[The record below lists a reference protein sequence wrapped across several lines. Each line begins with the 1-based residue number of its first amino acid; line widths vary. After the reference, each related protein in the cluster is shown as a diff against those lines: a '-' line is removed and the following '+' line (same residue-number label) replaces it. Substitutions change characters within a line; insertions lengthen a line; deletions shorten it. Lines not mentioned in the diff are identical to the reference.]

1 MANQTINHRRLIIN
15 DATNISELG
24 EAIYPHLNRHDVKFN
39 ENGEY
44 KVNLKVPEDK
54 AKGMIALYEKAIQS
68 SISEAEQKLNGKK
81 VKLAPKPYSV
91 EDGFAVFK
99 YKMKATGINRKTK
112 EPFSQRPAL
121 FDAKK
126 NPLNPSSCNIW
137 GGSKMK
143 IAYVL
148 RSYYSPAL
156 GAGVTAQLK
165 AVQIIELVEGKQM
178 DLFAKEDGYENTTS
192 PEEMNNVPQTE
203 VQTSTDF

>member
-1 MANQTINHRRLIIN
+1 MANQTNRRSIMT

-24 EAIYPHLNRHDVKFN
+24 EAIYPHLNKPDVKFN

-44 KVNLKVPEDK
+44 KVTLKIPEAK
-54 AKGMIALYEKAIQS
+54 AKGMISIYEKAIQN
-68 SISEAEQKLNGKK
+68 SISDAEQKLNGKK
-81 VKLAPKPYSV
+81 VKIAPKPYSI
-91 EDGFAVFK
+91 ENGFALFK

-148 RSYYSPAL
+148 RGYYSPAL

-165 AVQIIELVEGKQM
+165 AVQIIELVESKQM
-178 DLFAKEDGYENTTS
+178 DLFAKEDGYETTTS
-192 PEEMNNVPQTE
+192 AGEMNNVPKTE

>member
-1 MANQTINHRRLIIN
+1 MN

-24 EAIYPHLNRHDVKFN
+24 VAIYPHLNRPDVKFN

-44 KVNLKVPEDK
+44 KVNLQIPEDK
-54 AKGMIALYEKAIQS
+54 AKGMIAIYEKAIQD
-68 SISEAEQKLNGKK
+68 SISEAEAKLNGKK
-81 VKLAPKPYSV
+81 VKLAPKPYSI
-91 EDGFAVFK
+91 ENGQAVFK

-192 PEEMNNVPQTE
+192 PEEMNNVPKTE

>member
-1 MANQTINHRRLIIN
+1 MN
-15 DATNISELG
+15 DATNISVKG
-24 EAIYPHLNRHDVKFN
+24 EALYPHLNRPDVKFN

-44 KVNLKVPEDK
+44 KVNLKIPEAD

-91 EDGFAVFK
+91 ADGFAVFK

-178 DLFAKEDGYENTTS
+178 DLFAKEDGYETKTS
-192 PEEMNNVPQTE
+192 VEEMNNVPQTE

>member
-1 MANQTINHRRLIIN
+1 MNE
-15 DATNISELG
+15 ATNISELG
-24 EAIYPHLNRHDVKFN
+24 ESLYPHLNRPDVKFN

-44 KVNLKVPEDK
+44 KVTLKIPADK
-54 AKGMIALYEKAIQS
+54 AKDMIALYEKAIED
-68 SISEAEQKLNGKK
+68 SISKAETELKGKK
-81 VKLAPKPYSV
+81 VKVAPKPFSI
-91 EDGFAVFK
+91 EDGFALFK

-112 EPFSQRPAL
+112 EPFSQRPLL

-126 NPLNPSSCNIW
+126 NPLNPTSCNIW

-178 DLFAKEDGYENTTS
+178 DLFAKEDGYETKTS
-192 PEEMNNVPQTE
+192 AEEMNNVPQAE
-203 VQTSTDF
+203 VQKSTDF

>member
-1 MANQTINHRRLIIN
+1 MT

-24 EAIYPHLNRHDVKFN
+24 EAIYPHLNKPDVKFN

-44 KVNLKVPEDK
+44 KVTLKIPEAK
-54 AKGMIALYEKAIQS
+54 AKGMISIYEKAIQN
-68 SISEAEQKLNGKK
+68 SISDAEQKLNGKK
-81 VKLAPKPYSV
+81 VKIAPKPYSV
-91 EDGFAVFK
+91 ENGFALFK

-143 IAYVL
+143 IAFVL

-192 PEEMNNVPQTE
+192 PEEMNNVPKTE

>member
-1 MANQTINHRRLIIN
+1 MNE
-15 DATNISELG
+15 ATNISELG
-24 EAIYPHLNRHDVKFN
+24 ESLYPHLNRPDVKFN

-44 KVNLKVPEDK
+44 KVTLKIPADK
-54 AKGMIALYEKAIQS
+54 AKDMIALYEKAIED
-68 SISEAEQKLNGKK
+68 SISKAETELKGKK
-81 VKLAPKPYSV
+81 VKVAPKPFSI
-91 EDGFAVFK
+91 EDGFDLKK

-112 EPFSQRPAL
+112 EPFSQRPLL

-126 NPLNPSSCNIW
+126 NHLNPSSCNIW

-178 DLFAKEDGYENTTS
+178 DLFAKEDGYETKTS
-192 PEEMNNVPQTE
+192 AEEMNNVPQAE
-203 VQTSTDF
+203 VQKSTDF

>member
-1 MANQTINHRRLIIN
+1 MT

-24 EAIYPHLNRHDVKFN
+24 EALYPHLNRPDVKFN
-39 ENGEY
+39 EAGEY
-44 KVNLKVPEDK
+44 KVTLKIPEAK
-54 AKGMIALYEKAIQS
+54 AKGMIAIYEKAIQD

-81 VKLAPKPYSV
+81 VKLAPRPFSV
-91 EDGFAVFK
+91 ENGMALFK
-99 YKMKATGINRKTK
+99 YKMKATGVNRKTK

-126 NPLNPSSCNIW
+126 NPLNPTSCNIW

-143 IAYVL
+143 IAYNL
-148 RSYYSPAL
+148 RAYYSPAL

-165 AVQIIELVEGKQM
+165 AVQIIELVESKQM
-178 DLFAKEDGYENTTS
+178 DLFSKEDGFEAT
-192 PEEMNNVPQTE
+192 PMEEGNNVQRTE

>member
-1 MANQTINHRRLIIN
+1 MN

-24 EAIYPHLNRHDVKFN
+24 EAIYPHLNRPDVKFN

-44 KVNLKVPEDK
+44 KVNLQIPEDK
-54 AKGMIALYEKAIQS
+54 AKGMIAIYEKAIQD
-68 SISEAEQKLNGKK
+68 SISEAEAKLNGKK
-81 VKLAPKPYSV
+81 VKLAPKPYSI
-91 EDGFAVFK
+91 ENGQAVFK

-165 AVQIIELVEGKQM
+165 AVQIIELVEGKQL

-192 PEEMNNVPQTE
+192 PEEMNNVPKTE

>member
-1 MANQTINHRRLIIN
+1 MN

-24 EAIYPHLNRHDVKFN
+24 EAIYPHLNRPDVKFN

-44 KVNLKVPEDK
+44 KVNLQIPEDK
-54 AKGMIALYEKAIQS
+54 AKGMIAIYEKAIQD
-68 SISEAEQKLNGKK
+68 SISEAEAKLNGKK
-81 VKLAPKPYSV
+81 VKLAPKPYSI
-91 EDGFAVFK
+91 ENGQAVFK

-192 PEEMNNVPQTE
+192 PEEMNNVPKTE

>member
-1 MANQTINHRRLIIN
+1 MSNNAT
-15 DATNISELG
+15 TNISELG
-24 EAIYPHLNRHDVKFN
+24 EAIYPHLNKPDVKFN

-44 KVNLKVPEDK
+44 KVTLKIPEAK
-54 AKGMIALYEKAIQS
+54 AKGMIATYEEAIQN
-68 SISEAEQKLNGKK
+68 SISEAEQQLKGKK
-81 VKLAPKPYSV
+81 VKLAPKPYTV
-91 EDGFAVFK
+91 ENGFALFK

-165 AVQIIELVEGKQM
+165 AVQIIELVEGNKQM
-178 DLFAKEDGYENTTS
+178 DLFAKEDGYETTTS
-192 PEEMNNVPQTE
+192 PEEMKNVQTE

>member
-1 MANQTINHRRLIIN
+1 MN

-24 EAIYPHLNRHDVKFN
+24 EAIYPHLNRPDVKFN

-44 KVNLKVPEDK
+44 KLTLKIPEAK
-54 AKGMIALYEKAIQS
+54 AKGMISIYEKAIQN
-68 SISEAEQKLNGKK
+68 SISDAEQKLNGKK
-81 VKLAPKPYSV
+81 VKIAPKPYSI
-91 EDGFAVFK
+91 ENGFALFK

-165 AVQIIELVEGKQM
+165 AVQIIELVESKQM
-178 DLFAKEDGYENTTS
+178 DLFAKEDGYETTTS
-192 PEEMNNVPQTE
+192 PEEMNNVPKTE

>member
-1 MANQTINHRRLIIN
+1 MN

-24 EAIYPHLNRHDVKFN
+24 EAIYPHLNRPDVKFN

-44 KVNLKVPEDK
+44 KVNLKIPEDK
-54 AKGMIALYEKAIQS
+54 AKGMIAIYEKAIQD
-68 SISEAEQKLNGKK
+68 SISEAEAKLNGKK
-81 VKLAPKPYSV
+81 VKLAPKPYSI
-91 EDGFAVFK
+91 ENGQAVFK

>member
-1 MANQTINHRRLIIN
+1 MNE
-15 DATNISELG
+15 ATNISELG
-24 EAIYPHLNRHDVKFN
+24 ESLYPHLNRPDVKFN

-44 KVNLKVPEDK
+44 KVTLKIPADK
-54 AKGMIALYEKAIQS
+54 AKDMIALYEKAIED
-68 SISEAEQKLNGKK
+68 SISKAETDLKGKK
-81 VKLAPKPYSV
+81 VKVAPKPFSI
-91 EDGFAVFK
+91 EDGFALFK

-112 EPFSQRPAL
+112 EPFSQRPLL

-178 DLFAKEDGYENTTS
+178 DLFAKEDGYETKTS
-192 PEEMNNVPQTE
+192 AEEMNNVPQAE

>member
-1 MANQTINHRRLIIN
+1 MNE
-15 DATNISELG
+15 ATNISELG
-24 EAIYPHLNRHDVKFN
+24 ESLYPHLNRPDVKFN

-44 KVNLKVPEDK
+44 KVTLKIPEAE
-54 AKGMIALYEKAIQS
+54 AKDMIALYEKAIED
-68 SISEAEQKLNGKK
+68 SISKAETELKGKK
-81 VKLAPKPYSV
+81 VKVAPKPFSV
-91 EDGFAVFK
+91 EDGFALFK

-112 EPFSQRPAL
+112 EPFSQRPLL

-178 DLFAKEDGYENTTS
+178 DLFAKEDGYETKTS
-192 PEEMNNVPQTE
+192 AEEMNNVPQAE

>member
-1 MANQTINHRRLIIN
+1 MN

-24 EAIYPHLNRHDVKFN
+24 EAIYPHLNKPDVKFN

-44 KVNLKVPEDK
+44 KVNLKIPEDK
-54 AKGMIALYEKAIQS
+54 AKGMIAIYEKAIQD
-68 SISEAEQKLNGKK
+68 SISEAEAKLNGKK
-81 VKLAPKPYSV
+81 VKLAPKPYSI
-91 EDGFAVFK
+91 ENGQAVFK

-165 AVQIIELVEGKQM
+165 AVQIIELVEGKQL

-192 PEEMNNVPQTE
+192 PEEMNNVPKTE

>member
-1 MANQTINHRRLIIN
+1 MT

-24 EAIYPHLNRHDVKFN
+24 EAIYPHLNKPDVKFN

-44 KVNLKVPEDK
+44 KVTLKIPEAK
-54 AKGMIALYEKAIQS
+54 AKGMISIYEKAIQN
-68 SISEAEQKLNGKK
+68 SISDAEQKLNGKK
-81 VKLAPKPYSV
+81 VKIAPKPYSI
-91 EDGFAVFK
+91 ENGFALFK

-148 RSYYSPAL
+148 RGYYSPAL

-165 AVQIIELVEGKQM
+165 AVQIIELVESKQM
-178 DLFAKEDGYENTTS
+178 DLFAKEDGYETTTS
-192 PEEMNNVPQTE
+192 AGEMNNVPKTE

>member
-1 MANQTINHRRLIIN
+1 MN

-24 EAIYPHLNRHDVKFN
+24 EALYPHLNRPDVKFN

-44 KVNLKVPEDK
+44 KVNLKIPEDK
-54 AKGMIALYEKAIQS
+54 AKGMIAIYEKAIQD
-68 SISEAEQKLNGKK
+68 SISEAEAKLNGKK
-81 VKLAPKPYSV
+81 VKLAPKPYSI
-91 EDGFAVFK
+91 ENGQAVFK

-192 PEEMNNVPQTE
+192 PEEMNNVPKTE

>member
-1 MANQTINHRRLIIN
+1 MK

-24 EAIYPHLNRHDVKFN
+24 EAIYPHLNRPDVKFN

-44 KVNLKVPEDK
+44 KVNLQIPEDK
-54 AKGMIALYEKAIQS
+54 AKGMIAIYEKAIQD
-68 SISEAEQKLNGKK
+68 SISEAEAKLNGKK
-81 VKLAPKPYSV
+81 VKLAPKPYSI
-91 EDGFAVFK
+91 ENGQAVFK

-165 AVQIIELVEGKQM
+165 AVQIIELVEGKQL

-192 PEEMNNVPQTE
+192 PEEMNNVPKTE

>member
-1 MANQTINHRRLIIN
+1 MT

-24 EAIYPHLNRHDVKFN
+24 EAIYPHLNKPDVKFN

-44 KVNLKVPEDK
+44 KVTLKIPEDK
-54 AKGMIALYEKAIQS
+54 AKGMISIYEKAIEN
-68 SISEAEQKLNGKK
+68 SISDAEQKLKGKK
-81 VKLAPKPYSV
+81 VKIAPKPYST
-91 EDGFAVFK
+91 EKGFALFK
-99 YKMKATGINRKTK
+99 FKMKARGINRKTK

-126 NPLNPSSCNIW
+126 NPINPSSCSIW
-137 GGSKMK
+137 GGTKMK

-148 RSYYSPAL
+148 RPYYSPAL
-156 GAGVTAQLK
+156 GAGVTSQIK

-178 DLFAKEDGYENTTS
+178 DLFAKEDGYEATTS
-192 PEEMNNVPQTE
+192 NKEMNDVPKQE

>member
-1 MANQTINHRRLIIN
+1 
-15 DATNISELG
+15 
-24 EAIYPHLNRHDVKFN
+24 
-39 ENGEY
+39 
-44 KVNLKVPEDK
+44 
-54 AKGMIALYEKAIQS
+54 MIAIYEKAIQD

-91 EDGFAVFK
+91 EDGFALFK
-99 YKMKATGINRKTK
+99 YKMKATGVNRKTK

-126 NPLNPSSCNIW
+126 NPLNPTSCNIW

-143 IAYVL
+143 VAYNL
-148 RSYYSPAL
+148 RGYYSPAL

-165 AVQIIELVEGKQM
+165 AVQIIELVESKQV
-178 DLFAKEDGYENTTS
+178 DLFSKEDGFEATPT
-192 PEEMNNVPQTE
+192 EEGNNVQRTE

>member
-1 MANQTINHRRLIIN
+1 MT

-24 EAIYPHLNRHDVKFN
+24 ESLYPHLNRPDVKFN

-44 KVNLKVPEDK
+44 KVTLKIPEAK
-54 AKGMIALYEKAIQS
+54 AKGMISIYEKAIQN
-68 SISEAEQKLNGKK
+68 SISDAEQKLNGKK
-81 VKLAPKPYSV
+81 VKIAPKPYSV
-91 EDGFAVFK
+91 ENGFALFK

-165 AVQIIELVEGKQM
+165 AVQIIELVESKQM
-178 DLFAKEDGYENTTS
+178 DLFAKEDGYETTTS
-192 PEEMNNVPQTE
+192 PEEMNNVPKTE

>member
-1 MANQTINHRRLIIN
+1 MN

-24 EAIYPHLNRHDVKFN
+24 EAIYPHLNRPDVKFN

-44 KVNLKVPEDK
+44 KVNLKIPEDK
-54 AKGMIALYEKAIQS
+54 AKGMIAIYEKAIQD
-68 SISEAEQKLNGKK
+68 SISEAEAKLNGKK
-81 VKLAPKPYSV
+81 VKLAPKPYSI
-91 EDGFAVFK
+91 ENGQAVFK

-192 PEEMNNVPQTE
+192 PEEMNNVPKTE

>member
-1 MANQTINHRRLIIN
+1 MSNNAT
-15 DATNISELG
+15 TNISELG
-24 EAIYPHLNRHDVKFN
+24 EAIYPHLNKPDVKFN

-44 KVNLKVPEDK
+44 KVTLKIPEAK
-54 AKGMIALYEKAIQS
+54 AKGMIATYEEAIQN
-68 SISEAEQKLNGKK
+68 SISEAEQQLKGKK
-81 VKLAPKPYSV
+81 VKLAPKPYTV
-91 EDGFAVFK
+91 ENGFALFK
-99 YKMKATGINRKTK
+99 YKMKATGVNRKTK

-165 AVQIIELVEGKQM
+165 AVQIIELVESKQM

-192 PEEMNNVPQTE
+192 TEEMNNVPQAE
-203 VQTSTDF
+203 VQASTDF